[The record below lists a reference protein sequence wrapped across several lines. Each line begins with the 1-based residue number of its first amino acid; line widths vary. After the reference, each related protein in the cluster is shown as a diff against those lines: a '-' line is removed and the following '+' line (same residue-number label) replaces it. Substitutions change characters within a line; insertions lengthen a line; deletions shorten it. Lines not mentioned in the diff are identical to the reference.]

1 MADMR
6 DSPLYSDINLYVGTF
21 SNKELVYDT
30 DSINQNI
37 FLIITTPIRSKWF
50 RVRYGSNIPAYLFE
64 PMDEMTSNRIRREI
78 LTLLSRNDELRVTI
92 QSVLVVPN
100 YVNQVYAVEIVYT
113 APNIDGKPVIF
124 QFGLNHQ
131 QAA

>member
-6 DSPLYSDINLYVGTF
+6 SSPLYSDINLYVGTV

-50 RVRYGSNIPAYLFE
+50 RIRYGSNIPAYLFE
-64 PMDEMTSNRIRREI
+64 PMDEMTANRIMREI
-78 LTLLSRNDELRVTI
+78 KTLLSRNDELRVTI
-92 QSVLVVPN
+92 ESVRVIPN
-100 YVNQVYAVEIVYT
+100 YSIQTYAVEIIYT
-113 APNIDGKPVIF
+113 APNIDGKPVVF
-124 QFGLNHQ
+124 QFGLNK

>member
-30 DSINQNI
+30 DSINQNL

-64 PMDEMTSNRIRREI
+64 PMDEMTSNRIQREI
-78 LTLLSRNDELRVTI
+78 KTLLMRNDELRVTI
-92 QSVLVVPN
+92 ESVKVVPN
-100 YVNQVYAVEIVYT
+100 YSVQIYAVEIIYT
-113 APNIDGKPVIF
+113 APNLDGKPVIF
-124 QFGLNHQ
+124 QFGLNK

>member
-6 DSPLYSDINLYVGTF
+6 DSPLYSDINLYVGRF
-21 SNKELVYDT
+21 SNKELVFDN
-30 DSINQNI
+30 DAINQNI

-50 RVRYGSNIPAYLFE
+50 RVRYGSNIPQYLFE

-78 LTLLSRNDELRVTI
+78 STLLTRNEELRVTI
-92 QSVLVVPN
+92 VSVKVFPD
-100 YVNQVYAVEIVYT
+100 YVNQVYAVEIIYT
-113 APNIDGKPVIF
+113 APNISGDPVVF
-124 QFGLNHQ
+124 QFGLNK

>member
-30 DSINQNI
+30 DSINQNL

-64 PMDEMTSNRIRREI
+64 PMDEMTSNRIQREI
-78 LTLLSRNDELRVTI
+78 KTLLSRNDELRVTVE
-92 QSVLVVPN
+92 SVKVIPN
-100 YVNQVYAVEIVYT
+100 YSIQVYAVEIIYT
-113 APNIDGKPVIF
+113 APNLDGKPVIF
-124 QFGLNHQ
+124 QFGLNK

>member
-6 DSPLYSDINLYVGTF
+6 DSPLYSDINLYVGRF
-21 SNKELVYDT
+21 SNKELVFDY

-50 RVRYGSNIPAYLFE
+50 RVRFGSNIPQYLFE
-64 PMDEMTSNRIRREI
+64 PMDDMTASRIRSEI
-78 LTLLSRNDELRVTI
+78 MTLLKRNQELRVVI
-92 QSVLVVPN
+92 NAVRVVAN
-100 YVNQVYAVEIVYT
+100 YTAQAYAVEIIYT
-113 APNIDGKPVIF
+113 AVEISDQPYTF
-124 QFGLNHQ
+124 QFGLNK